1 TQLMSDNAETLSD
14 QDRDYLEKAFD
25 LVDAVNKRSL
35 MQTELKNTLVLA
47 DYGSKTA
54 ITNLVYEERNRE
66 LMFEGKRFFDLVRRS
81 QRDGNT
87 DYLRSNVSNKSVDIK
102 STIESKMQKMD
113 AIYWPY
119 NLDEIKAN
127 PNLKQNSAFGSGEN
141 SSYEKN

>member
-1 TQLMSDNAETLSD
+1 
-14 QDRDYLEKAFD
+14 
-25 LVDAVNKRSL
+25 
-35 MQTELKNTLVLA
+35 
-47 DYGSKTA
+47 
-54 ITNLVYEERNRE
+54 
-66 LMFEGKRFFDLVRRS
+66 MFEGKRFFDLVRRS